1 MLLDICDR
9 TGTGIL
15 SMIWPFAEF
24 GLTTSLFSIPV
35 ISAAGVIAAPNGLN
49 ASACVATMA
58 TKPLAAPLT
67 VSIQHKA

>member
-24 GLTTSLFSIPV
+24 ELPTSLFTLPV
-35 ISAAGVIAAPNGLN
+35 ISAAGVIAAPNGLS
-49 ASACVATMA
+49 ASACVAVA
-58 TKPLAAPLT
+58 PLAAPLT